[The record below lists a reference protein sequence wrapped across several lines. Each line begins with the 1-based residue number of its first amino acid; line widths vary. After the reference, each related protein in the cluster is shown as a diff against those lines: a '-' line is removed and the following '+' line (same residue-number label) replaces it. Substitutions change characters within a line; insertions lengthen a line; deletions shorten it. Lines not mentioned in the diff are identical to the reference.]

1 MAKKNPWDDVIQ
13 FDDWNTQVKE
23 EIQEEIPTEET
34 VNNSAPKEVQGIG
47 LVDDDDDIDL
57 SNMIAN
63 LNAGNASYVEKAKQE
78 EKEMLD
84 EQRQAQEE
92 AIRLQRE
99 QKLREQFEI
108 ESAERDRIAFEEAQA
123 LAEAVR
129 QKQEKS
135 LVNKA
140 NKLFGLNK
148 PKKKKKQE
156 EQEEDVDVQIN
167 DESAEDGQ
175 EEISEQSNDQEEVT
189 EATESESQPE
199 LEPEPEVVPPV
210 VAHDKEA
217 FKPAKEIS
225 VKRKKRRAEQ
235 SKDEDE
241 EEDSNVE
248 PESIPES
255 TAVEE
260 TVQVEE
266 EPKNKKLRKKG
277 KTDQEPKEEPIEEK
291 TEEAQELS
299 NQAEASEIPEKL
311 EKPEKPEKKEKK
323 GFFSFGKK
331 KPKAED
337 SEPSKKESNEDSD
350 SDSSANSKPN
360 WEYLATHDELTGLF
374 NQRAYEEDKQKER
387 KKPYAVVF
395 VDVNNLKYANDN
407 FGHAAGNKLII
418 AVADE
423 MKKLFPECAYRIGGD
438 EFVAIWE
445 CNSVKKIEKDMES
458 IQSKF
463 HEAMEKKTKAEEE
476 YALIYSAS
484 FGYSYTDGSKSF
496 KEVSDEA
503 DKAMYSAKDAY
514 KKAHPQLDMRGGGA
528 KPKKKKEQEQPK
540 EYDELLSKEQRALKQ
555 TIKGNHR
562 PVSVDSTQQIIMD
575 VQAKA
580 SEVIA
585 ILIASPTFDQLFI
598 IHDPNTFIGIVME
611 MESMIDYSYLYI
623 LYEGGPQY
631 KGSDEYLSEVTHI
644 FEAIGNGIKSGRIR
658 SEKDIQK
665 IKGINVFKKIFVDM

>member
-23 EIQEEIPTEET
+23 EIQEEAPTEEA

-47 LVDDDDDIDL
+47 LVDDDEDIDL

-78 EKEMLD
+78 EKELLD

-140 NKLFGLNK
+140 NKLLGLNK

-156 EQEEDVDVQIN
+156 DQEDDTDVQISN
-167 DESAEDGQ
+167 ESVEDGQ
-175 EEISEQSNDQEEVT
+175 EEEISEQPGDQEEIA
-189 EATESESQPE
+189 EAIEPES
-199 LEPEPEVVPPV
+199 EPEPEPETVPPV
-210 VAHDKEA
+210 VTHDKEA

-225 VKRKKRRAEQ
+225 VKRKKRRVEQ
-235 SKDEDE
+235 GKDKDENEDE
-241 EEDSNVE
+241 DVEFESE
-248 PESIPES
+248 PESTP
-255 TAVEE
+255 VEE
-260 TVQVEE
+260 ASKVEE
-266 EPKNKKLRKKG
+266 EPKNKKLRKKS
-277 KTDQEPKEEPIEEK
+277 KTDQEPKEEPK
-291 TEEAQELS
+291 EAQELP
-299 NQAEASEIPEKL
+299 NKAEAPEKPETSETPEKL
-311 EKPEKPEKKEKK
+311 EKPEKKEKK

-337 SEPSKKESNEDSD
+337 SEPSKKENDEDSD
-350 SDSSANSKPN
+350 TDSSANASDSKPN

-445 CNSVKKIEKDMES
+445 CSSVKKIEKEIES

-514 KKAHPQLDMRGGGA
+514 KKAHPQLDMRGGGT